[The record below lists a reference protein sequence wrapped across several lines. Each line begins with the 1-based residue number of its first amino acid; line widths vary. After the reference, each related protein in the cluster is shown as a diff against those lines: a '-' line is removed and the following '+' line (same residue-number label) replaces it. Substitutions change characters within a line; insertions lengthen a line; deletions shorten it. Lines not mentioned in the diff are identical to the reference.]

1 LTSRGFA
8 LLAAAVVP
16 AAAMLDASSVAAQQ
30 PNAVKRAVLAR
41 DSAKATNRFDDTFR
55 KYTKRHF
62 GPGFDWTLFKAQA
75 MAESDLN
82 PNARSR
88 VGARGLMQLMP
99 STFQLIRTKR
109 PEFGPINDP
118 EWNIAA
124 GIMHDRY
131 LYRLYEPNIGD
142 PDRMHF
148 VFASYNAGEGTIARA
163 AAVAK
168 AKALNGGEWSNIE
181 TIAPTVPRWRYRETL
196 GYVRRIDSNH
206 VNLAARRP

>member
-1 LTSRGFA
+1 
-8 LLAAAVVP
+8 
-16 AAAMLDASSVAAQQ
+16 MLDAATVAAQQ
-30 PNAVKRAVLAR
+30 PNAVKRAVLKR
-41 DSAKATNRFDDTFR
+41 DSAKATTRYDDTFR

-131 LYRLYEPNIGD
+131 LYRLYEPSIGD
-142 PDRMHF
+142 ADRMRF

-168 AKALNGGEWSNIE
+168 SKALNGGEWSNIE

-206 VNLAARRP
+206 VNLSGKRP